1 MVTPRGYDLDVQG
14 FINFLQSGVE
24 AYKAGK

>member
-1 MVTPRGYDLDVQG
+1 MVAPRGYDLDVQG
-14 FINFLQSGVE
+14 FIDFLQSGID